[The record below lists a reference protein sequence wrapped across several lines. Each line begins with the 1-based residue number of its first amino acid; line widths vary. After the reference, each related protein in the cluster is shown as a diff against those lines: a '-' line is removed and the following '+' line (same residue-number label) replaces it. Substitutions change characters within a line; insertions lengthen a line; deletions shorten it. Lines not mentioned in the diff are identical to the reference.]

1 MEDKVLIGEGPD
13 FRRISTEAWK
23 QALEK
28 APGRIAPRLE
38 FMGEEHHLVRNFVV
52 RRLPAA
58 GREGLPPEFIARALN
73 LSMDRCE
80 FLLDEL
86 ERNLFFLVRDPWRQK
101 NHDAAGHVTWAFP
114 VTVEPTP
121 HRIRFSTGESI
132 YGA

>member
-1 MEDKVLIGEGPD
+1 MEDTVLIGEGPA
-13 FRRISTEAWK
+13 FRRISSAAWK

-28 APGRIAPRLE
+28 APARIAPRLE

-58 GREGLPPEFIARALN
+58 GAEGLPPQLIASELN
-73 LSMDRCE
+73 LSMERCE

-86 ERNLFFLVRDPWRQK
+86 ERNLFFLVRDPSGK
-101 NHDAAGHVTWAFP
+101 GNPNVTWAFP

-121 HRIRFSTGESI
+121 HRIRFSTGENI

>member
-1 MEDKVLIGEGPD
+1 MEDTVLIGEGQA
-13 FRRISTEAWK
+13 FHRISSEAWK

-28 APGRIAPRLE
+28 APGRIAPRLA

-58 GREGLPPEFIARALN
+58 GPEGLSPEFIARELR
-73 LSMDRCE
+73 LSPGRCE
-80 FLLDEL
+80 SLLDDL
-86 ERNLFFLVRDPWRQK
+86 ERNLFFLVRDPSGK
-101 NHDAAGHVTWAFP
+101 GNPNVTWAFP

-121 HRIRFSTGESI
+121 HRIRFSTGEST

>member
-1 MEDKVLIGEGPD
+1 MEDTVLIGGGPA

-38 FMGEEHHLVRNFVV
+38 FMGEEHHLLRNFVV
-52 RRLPAA
+52 VRLPAA
-58 GREGLPPEFIARALN
+58 GREGLSPEHIALELN
-73 LSMDRCE
+73 LSMDRCKS
-80 FLLDEL
+80 LLDEL
-86 ERNLFFLVRDPWRQK
+86 ERNLFFLVRDPSGK
-101 NHDAAGHVTWAFP
+101 GNPNVTWAFP

-121 HRIRFSTGESI
+121 HRIRFSTGEST

>member
-1 MEDKVLIGEGPD
+1 MEDTVLLGEGSA
-13 FRRISTEAWK
+13 FRRISTESWK

-28 APGRIAPRLE
+28 APSRIAPRLE
-38 FMGEEHHLVRNFVV
+38 FMGEEHHLLRNFVV

-58 GREGLPPEFIARALN
+58 GPEGLSPELIATELN
-73 LSMDRCE
+73 LSLDRCE

-86 ERNLFFLVRDPWRQK
+86 ERNLFFLVRDPSGK
-101 NHDAAGHVTWAFP
+101 GSPNVTWAFP

-121 HRIRFSTGESI
+121 HRIRFNTGEST